1 MFAWKRSE
9 TFRNV
14 VIGVFNAVKAV
25 VVAVWNVI
33 KAVVG
38 VVVAAITAYI
48 NAYRAVVLAV
58 WGAIRGGAVA
68 AWNAISG
75 AVRAVISRVTGFVSG
90 MKSKIISLFS
100 GAGSFLRNAGTRIIS
115 GLWDGLKAQWER
127 VKAWFSS
134 ITNQIPK
141 LKGPAAKDKKLLEGS
156 GKLIIAGFQK
166 GLEKQYPQVE
176 KSLAGFTDGLSASA
190 TVGGS
195 ISATPLIDTAAQARA
210 GGTSPATVIELRSSG
225 SKVDDMLLTLL
236 RDAIRTR
243 GGNPQI
249 VLSRAG

>member
-1 MFAWKRSE
+1 M
-9 TFRNV
+9 
-14 VIGVFNAVKAV
+14 
-25 VVAVWNVI
+25 
-33 KAVVG
+33 
-38 VVVAAITAYI
+38 
-48 NAYRAVVLAV
+48 VLAV

-75 AVRAVISRVTGFVSG
+75 AVRAVVSRVTGFVSG

-141 LKGPAAKDKKLLEGS
+141 LKGPAAKDKRLLEGS
-156 GKLIIAGFQK
+156 GKLIMAGFQA

-176 KSLAGFTDGLSASA
+176 RSLTGFTDGLTTSA

-195 ISATPLIDTAAQARA
+195 ISATPLIGPTTSSSTGKGITVANLSVNFTGSWDMTSDADRQRAARA
-210 GGTSPATVIELRSSG
+210 I
-225 SKVDDMLLTLL
+225 
-236 RDAIRTR
+236 RDEILKLEGA
-243 GGNPQI
+243 
-249 VLSRAG
+249 SR